1 MSDRLKSLLLAF
13 LISAVLWAALISGG
27 MWAFD
32 AVNGQLDT
40 NSTAGVK

>member
-13 LISAVLWAALISGG
+13 LISAVLWAGLITGG

-32 AVNGQLDT
+32 AVNSQLDT